1 MIQLQQMVMMMIGK
15 PTYDMKKK
23 LTLNL
28 ITIVIG
34 IVTFFYAQE
43 FGFNFDG
50 LTGIGLILLLFLF
63 AFFGIWSKINQ

>member
-1 MIQLQQMVMMMIGK
+1 
-15 PTYDMKKK
+15 MKKK

-43 FGFNFDG
+43 FGFNFDEVE
-50 LTGIGLILLLFLF
+50 GIGLILLMFLF
-63 AFFGIWSKINQ
+63 TVGCFWTIKNQ

>member
-1 MIQLQQMVMMMIGK
+1 
-15 PTYDMKKK
+15 MKKK

-34 IVTFFYAQE
+34 IVTFFYVQE

-50 LTGIGLILLLFLF
+50 GYGNRTYF
-63 AFFGIWSKINQ
+63 AIIFVFYFWCLE

>member
-1 MIQLQQMVMMMIGK
+1 
-15 PTYDMKKK
+15 MKKK

-50 LTGIGLILLLFLF
+50 VTGIGLILLMFLF
-63 AFFGIWSKINQ
+63 TVGCFWTIKNQ

>member
-1 MIQLQQMVMMMIGK
+1 MRGLKNEIIK

-50 LTGIGLILLLFLF
+50 VTGIGLILLLFLF

>member
-1 MIQLQQMVMMMIGK
+1 
-15 PTYDMKKK
+15 MKKK

-28 ITIVIG
+28 TTIVIG

-50 LTGIGLILLLFLF
+50 VTGIGLILLLFLF
-63 AFFGIWSKINQ
+63 FIFGVWSKINQ

>member
-1 MIQLQQMVMMMIGK
+1 
-15 PTYDMKKK
+15 MKKK
-23 LTLNL
+23 LTLYL

-50 LTGIGLILLLFLF
+50 VTAIGLILLLFLF
-63 AFFGIWSKINQ
+63 AFLVFWSKINQ

>member
-1 MIQLQQMVMMMIGK
+1 
-15 PTYDMKKK
+15 MKRK
-23 LTLNL
+23 LSLNL

-50 LTGIGLILLLFLF
+50 VTGIGLILLLFLF